1 MIYTIF
7 KAYRPITLLKTP
19 NKILEL
25 IMAKKIIYLAEEHS
39 LLPVTQ
45 MGARRGRSTE
55 FALEL
60 FTEQI
65 HSVGSTEKQNGYA
78 AKHGRSGCFQYD
90 VSSAA
95 TPQFTPKKYYDGS
108 LTGWIFFYKIEPQ
121 PRLLVFAA
129 LTMIVFILQCRSTRC
144 LRKTGVKNE
153 CVRVR
158 R

>member
-19 NKILEL
+19 NKILES

-95 TPQFTPKKYYDGS
+95 TPQFTPKKILRWITDRVDNFLQNRTTTS
-108 LTGWIFFYKIEPQ
+108 TISVKSTETFAIRTG
-121 PRLLVFAA
+121 
-129 LTMIVFILQCRSTRC
+129 ILQGSP
-144 LRKTGVKNE
+144 LSP
-153 CVRVR
+153 
-158 R
+158 